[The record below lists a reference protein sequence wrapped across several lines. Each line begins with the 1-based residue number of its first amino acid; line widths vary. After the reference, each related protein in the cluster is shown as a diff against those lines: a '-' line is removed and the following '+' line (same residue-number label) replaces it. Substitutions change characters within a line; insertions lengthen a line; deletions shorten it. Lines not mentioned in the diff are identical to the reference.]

1 LPLLKLESA
10 QLRGG
15 KLSET
20 QLTAALGKAQPK
32 LLACYEQAIEKKP
45 RIKGRVIYG
54 FTVRTNG
61 RATNIKRVGGSLKD
75 DTLQQCSAKVL
86 ETVRFPKPRQA
97 SQVKLPIQYKRT

>member
-15 KLSET
+15 KLSEL
-20 QLTAALGKAQPK
+20 QLAAALSKAQPK

-54 FTVRTNG
+54 FTVQTNG
-61 RATNIKRVGGSLKD
+61 RATKIRRVGGTLKD
-75 DTLQQCSAKVL
+75 DALLQCSTKVL
-86 ETVRFPKPRQA
+86 EAVRFPKPRKA